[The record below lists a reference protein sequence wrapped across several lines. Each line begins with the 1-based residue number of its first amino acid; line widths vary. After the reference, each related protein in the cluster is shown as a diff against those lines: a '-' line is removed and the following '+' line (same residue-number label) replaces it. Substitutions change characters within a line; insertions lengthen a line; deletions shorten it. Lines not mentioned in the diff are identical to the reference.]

1 MANRTKPPFR
11 ADHVGSLLRP
21 QALLDQRIKWIKKE
35 IPLSEL
41 RKHEDQHI
49 KHAVK
54 LQEDAGLQAIT
65 DGEYRRESFHY
76 DFISK
81 VEGVDAKWDWDAALR
96 QGQEAGSGHTGAAPF
111 VPKVPGRMK
120 LPKGGIEVENFK
132 YVKSLTSRTPK
143 VTIPSPTMMHFR
155 GGREAISKIAYPTM
169 EEFFADLARIYREEL
184 KLLADGGCR
193 YVQMD
198 DTNLAYLCDPNFRKG
213 AAERGD
219 DPNKLPAMYAE
230 LINDSIKD
238 RPKDMT
244 VCVHL
249 CRGNARSMFF
259 ASGGYE
265 PVAEAMLGLTKVDG
279 FFLEYDDA
287 RSGDFSPLR
296 FTPKGGPQ
304 IVLGLVTTKR
314 PELEKKDDLKRRID
328 EASKYVPVE
337 QLCISPQCGFSS
349 NALGNL
355 VTEDDEKR
363 KLSLVV
369 ETAREVWG

>member
-1 MANRTKPPFR
+1 MAPRKKPPFR

-21 QALLDQRIKWIKKE
+21 QALLDQRIKWMKKE

-54 LQEDAGLQAIT
+54 LQEEAGLEAIT
-65 DGEYRRESFHY
+65 DGEYRRESFHF

-81 VEGVDAKWDWDAALR
+81 VEGVDAKWDWEGALR
-96 QGQEAGSGHTGAAPF
+96 TAENAKSHTGAAPF
-111 VPKVPGRMK
+111 VPKVPGKMK
-120 LPKGGIEVENFK
+120 LPAGGIEVENFK
-132 YVKSLTSRTPK
+132 YVKSLTNRTPK

-155 GGREAISKIAYPTM
+155 GGRDAISKTAYPTM
-169 EEFFADLARIYREEL
+169 DEFFADLARIYREEL
-184 KLLADGGCR
+184 KLLYDAGCR

-198 DTNLAYLCDPNFRKG
+198 DTNLAYLCDENFRKG

-230 LINDSIKD
+230 LINESIKD

-287 RSGDFSPLR
+287 RSGDFRPLR
-296 FTPKGGPQ
+296 FTPKGGPV
-304 IVLGLVTTKR
+304 IVLGLITTKK
-314 PELEKKDDLKRRID
+314 PELEHKDDLRRRID
-328 EASKYVPVE
+328 EASKYVDLD
-337 QLCISPQCGFSS
+337 QLALSPQCGFSS

-355 VTEDDEKR
+355 VSEDDEKK
-363 KLSLVV
+363 KLNLVV
-369 ETAREVWG
+369 SMADEVWGK